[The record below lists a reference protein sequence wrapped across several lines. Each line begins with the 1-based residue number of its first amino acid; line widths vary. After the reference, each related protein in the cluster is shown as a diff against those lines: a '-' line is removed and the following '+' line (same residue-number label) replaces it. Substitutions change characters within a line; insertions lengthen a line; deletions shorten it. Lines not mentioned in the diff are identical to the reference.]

1 MYKIAE
7 KIIKI
12 GLIIKIKISIKRD
25 VVLIKSWLYQSMQL
39 ISINI
44 KQSEPTSSQ
53 IAYIPILKVAIRVI
67 NLISQSIYRWIV
79 KL

>member
-53 IAYIPILKVAIRVI
+53 IAYIPILKVAIRGI